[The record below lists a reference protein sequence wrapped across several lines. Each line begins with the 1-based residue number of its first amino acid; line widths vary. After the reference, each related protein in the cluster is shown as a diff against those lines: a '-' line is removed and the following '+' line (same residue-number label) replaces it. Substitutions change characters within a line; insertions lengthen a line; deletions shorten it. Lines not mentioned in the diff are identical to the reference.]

1 MNLLLPES
9 DSIKRKPTKL
19 MLLFFK
25 IIMFITFACY
35 FIGVFIA
42 VRSIIKYNIPL
53 IKNEKVPILFCFLS
67 WVGIFLINVLEK
79 EDKLIDD
86 FLNK

>member
-1 MNLLLPES
+1 M
-9 DSIKRKPTKL
+9 I
-19 MLLFFK
+19 LFFK
-25 IIMFITFACY
+25 IIMVITLSCY

-42 VRSIIKYNIPL
+42 VRSIYKYNVPL
-53 IKNEKVPILFCFLS
+53 IKHEKVPVLFCLLS